1 MPSGM
6 NRFIYF
12 LKRYALTSELI
23 WLGLALWISIASL
36 SSVTFLMDRLDQTFE
51 KNAHELIGADLLIR
65 GDQVLNPV
73 FENTAKQRGLRTAT
87 TVVFPTMARFE
98 NQSKL
103 VSLKAVTEN
112 YPLRG
117 KLTLKFA
124 SKKLASN
131 EIWIDEQLA
140 KQLDL
145 SVGNRI
151 ELGNSEFKITD
162 IILKEMDRGAAFMN
176 FSPRVMIRAEDLTQT
191 ALLGLGSRANYRLLL
206 AGQESS
212 DFRRVQKQ
220 VDQFQEW
227 AKEHISQQ
235 QLRGVKIEGVEN
247 GQPIARKTI
256 LQANRMMSLAALFT
270 AMIAAVGI
278 ALSTHR
284 YAQKNIVSVAVWR
297 CFGASRRQV
306 LVSHLKPLLTMGMV
320 ATLLGIGTGYL
331 THELLLHWVGSL
343 VAQDIM
349 PASFLPVI
357 WAFLVAFT
365 LLLGFSGPSLL
376 ELTMISPITALRQL
390 EHKKSKWFFLSIAAS
405 LASYAVLLMVISQN
419 IYLSLAVLGSFIAGA
434 MVVIIFSWV
443 ISKWIGKFIAG
454 LKDAPLG
461 LKFIGQ
467 RMFGGT
473 QFTVVQITSLSIAM
487 LALLLLTV
495 IRTDVLSTWQSS
507 ISPEAPN
514 RFILNITPEQKT
526 DLVQQLEGAGI
537 GQGWDLYPMVRGRLV
552 KVNQNTV
559 TSESFS
565 DENAKRLID
574 REFNLSY
581 TQNLPIKNS
590 IIAGKWFGNSGDPHE
605 ISMEAGIMKSLGL
618 KLGDQISFDVVGVNY
633 DVTITSVRKLDW
645 NSMRVNFFAI
655 MPPQLLADSPQTWII
670 AYRQL
675 PNTRVDDKIVEQ
687 FPNVSVINVE
697 QTIGQVNQLLGQ
709 LFYAVQ
715 ALFIFALVAG
725 LIVLFISVLGVQT
738 KRLREAAILK
748 TYGADQSYLNR
759 VWFYEFISVGILAG
773 LLSGNIAGISAWFL
787 VKHFLETDM
796 VYPFWLIGL
805 AIVLGVVC
813 SFVSGL
819 YLKYKISNVSTVK
832 ILQSF

>member
-1 MPSGM
+1 
-6 NRFIYF
+6 
-12 LKRYALTSELI
+12 
-23 WLGLALWISIASL
+23 
-36 SSVTFLMDRLDQTFE
+36 
-51 KNAHELIGADLLIR
+51 
-65 GDQVLNPV
+65 
-73 FENTAKQRGLRTAT
+73 
-87 TVVFPTMARFE
+87 MARFE
-98 NQSKL
+98 DQSKL

-117 KLTLKFA
+117 QLTLKFG
-124 SKKLASN
+124 SNKLSSQ

-145 SVGNRI
+145 TIGKMI

-176 FSPRVMIRAEDLTQT
+176 FSPRVMIRAEDLSQT

-206 AGQESS
+206 AGKDTL
-212 DFRRVQKQ
+212 DFRSVQIQ
-220 VDQFQEW
+220 VDEFQEW
-227 AKEHISQQ
+227 AKDYITQN
-235 QLRGVKIEGVEN
+235 QLRGVKIEGLEN

-256 LQANRMMSLAALFT
+256 QQANRMMSLAALFT

-284 YAQKNIVSVAVWR
+284 YSQKNIISVAIWR
-297 CFGASRRQV
+297 CFGASRRQI
-306 LVSHLKPLLTMGMV
+306 LFSHLKPLLLMGAF

-331 THELLLHWVGSL
+331 THQLLLHWVGSL
-343 VAQDIM
+343 VSQEIL

-376 ELTMISPITALRQL
+376 ELTMISPVTALRQL
-390 EHKKSKWFFLSIAAS
+390 EQKKSKWYFLSVVAS
-405 LASYAVLLMVISQN
+405 LTCYAVLLIAISRN

-434 MVVIIFSWV
+434 IIVIIFSWS
-443 ISKWIGKFIAG
+443 ISKWIGKVIAG
-454 LKDAPLG
+454 LKRAPLG

-467 RMFGGT
+467 RMFGGA

-507 ISPEAPN
+507 ISPDAPN

-526 DLVQQLEGAGI
+526 ILVKQLEESDVGK
-537 GQGWDLYPMVRGRLV
+537 GWDLYPMVRGRLV
-552 KVNQNTV
+552 KVNQNIV

-581 TQNLPIKNS
+581 TQTLPIKNS
-590 IIAGKWFGNSGDPHE
+590 VVAGQWFGEGSDPHE
-605 ISMEAGIMKSLGL
+605 VSMEAGIMKSLGL

-633 DVTITSVRKLDW
+633 DVKITSIRKLDW

-655 MPPQLLADSPQTWII
+655 MPPMLLAESPQTWII

-675 PNTRVDDKIVEQ
+675 PNTRVDDKLVEQ

-715 ALFIFALVAG
+715 ALFIFALLAG
-725 LIVLFISVLGVQT
+725 LIVLFISVFGMQT

-748 TYGADQSYLNR
+748 TYGADQNYLNR
-759 VWFYEFISVGILAG
+759 VWFYEFISVGVVAG
-773 LLSGNIAGISAWFL
+773 FLSGNIAGISAWFL
-787 VKHFLETDM
+787 VKYFLEAEM
-796 VYPFWLIGL
+796 NYPFWLIGL
-805 AIVLGVVC
+805 AMILGVVC
-813 SFVSGL
+813 SFISGL